1 VTKKKIIKYVKKC
14 FPKGIVSFKEETV
27 TYFDGSFV
35 EKDIEREVYVGDFEG
50 GEWQSYYNLDDAFN
64 KVKKYLEDRC

>member
-1 VTKKKIIKYVKKC
+1 MTKKKIIKYVKKRL
-14 FPKGIVSFKEETV
+14 PKGIVSFKEEAI
-27 TYFDGSFV
+27 TYFEGSFIK
-35 EKDIEREVYVGDFEG
+35 KDIEREVYVGDFEG

>member
-1 VTKKKIIKYVKKC
+1 
-14 FPKGIVSFKEETV
+14 VSFKEETV

-50 GEWQSYYNLDDAFN
+50 GKWQSYYNLDDAFN